1 MCTHLATGGGT
12 SSNIAAAGETDIRSF
27 AKFRSAL
34 TSEAALEQA
43 KALARAE
50 GERG

>member
-1 MCTHLATGGGT
+1 MCTHLLLVAERPQT
-12 SSNIAAAGETDIRSF
+12 IVAAGEADIRSF

-50 GERG
+50 RDKG